1 MNTDVGNLSNNH
13 LLIRAIH
20 TAVKGRARY
29 KVNGLH
35 HSEAC
40 KNYLEFRLLREEI
53 ITHALANPLTGNIL
67 VFFQPNWNL
76 NAIALLLHNI
86 VLDYQKE
93 VARIRPSKAD
103 ISIVTAK
110 AKHLPV
116 DKVGNSLVL
125 LSGAVCTLALC
136 SGLLH
141 RYGLDQSI
149 LLAIQKLHTPF
160 FDRIMLGITFLGD
173 PLVIM
178 LISGVLEINR
188 LSHNRFWQAS
198 TLSIATASTI
208 GLNYLLKV
216 LFGRARPALWKY
228 IIDVGHHS
236 FPSGH
241 AMISTAIYGFIG
253 YISARQFPQHRR
265 QILTLTAVLIIL
277 IGLSR
282 LYLGVHW
289 PTDVVVGY
297 AVGLVCLTACIFFW
311 ESEQKYLL
319 SA

>member
-1 MNTDVGNLSNNH
+1 MNTDVGNLSNDH
-13 LLIRAIH
+13 LLIKAIH

-35 HSEAC
+35 HSEAL
-40 KNYLEFRLLREEI
+40 KNYLEFRLLREET
-53 ITHALANPLTGNIL
+53 ITNARANHLTGNIL

-76 NAIALLLHNI
+76 NAIALLLYNI

-93 VARIRPSKAD
+93 VATIPVNKAHT
-103 ISIVTAK
+103 SIVTAK

-141 RYGLDQSI
+141 RYGFDQSI
-149 LLAIQKLHTPF
+149 LLAIQKLHTPV
-160 FDRIMLGITFLGD
+160 FDRIMLGITFIGD

-178 LISGVLEINR
+178 LISGGLEINR

-208 GLNYLLKV
+208 GLNYFLKV
-216 LFGRARPALWKY
+216 LFGRARPALWKP

-241 AMISTAIYGFIG
+241 AMVSTVIYGFIG
-253 YISARQFPQHRR
+253 YIWAQQFPQHRR
-265 QILTLTAVLIIL
+265 QILTLTTVLIIL

-289 PTDVVVGY
+289 PTDVVIGY
-297 AVGLVCLTACIFFW
+297 AIGLLCLTACISFW